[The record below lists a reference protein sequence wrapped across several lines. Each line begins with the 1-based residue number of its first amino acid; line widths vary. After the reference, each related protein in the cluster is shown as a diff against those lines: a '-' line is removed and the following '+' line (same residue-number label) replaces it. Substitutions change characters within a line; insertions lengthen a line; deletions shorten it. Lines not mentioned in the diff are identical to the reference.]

1 MPEMSPFGWFH
12 TVMGIIAIL
21 SGAYSIIKY
30 KIIESKNLSA
40 KNFLITT
47 IITAVSALMI
57 YKQGGFGIAHLLAVI
72 AILAV
77 IVGIINER
85 RLIFGW
91 LCPYFQALSFSSLF
105 LFHMIPAITDFL
117 RRLPVNDPFA
127 ESFEDPLILKFY
139 LSFFVIYIIGIVAQM
154 RWIKN
159 NQIQ

>member
-1 MPEMSPFGWFH
+1 M
-12 TVMGIIAIL
+12 II
-21 SGAYSIIKY
+21 
-30 KIIESKNLSA
+30 
-40 KNFLITT
+40 
-47 IITAVSALMI
+47 
-57 YKQGGFGIAHLLAVI
+57 
-72 AILAV
+72 V

-127 ESFEDPLILKFY
+127 KSFEDPLILKFY